1 MMMNTGVMTV
11 CKVISDVALGD
22 KGRLRAAALESGRAS
37 PSIAVR
43 KLEKVSLHAQDTG
56 LCLEPMMMMMMMMM
70 TMIIMLMMLI
80 AAPCDVMMMLVTPT

>member
-1 MMMNTGVMTV
+1 MSPGV
-11 CKVISDVALGD
+11 CNVISDVALGD
-22 KGRLRAAALESGRAS
+22 KGRLRAAALESGGAS

-70 TMIIMLMMLI
+70 MIMLMMLI

>member
-22 KGRLRAAALESGRAS
+22 KGRLRAAALESGGAS

-56 LCLEPMMMMMMMMM
+56 LCLEPMMMMMMMMI
-70 TMIIMLMMLI
+70 IIMLMMLI

>member
-1 MMMNTGVMTV
+1 MNTGVMTV

-22 KGRLRAAALESGRAS
+22 KGRLRAAALESGGAS

-56 LCLEPMMMMMMMMM
+56 LCLEPMMMMMMMM
-70 TMIIMLMMLI
+70 IIMLMMLI

>member
-22 KGRLRAAALESGRAS
+22 KGRLRAAALESGGAS

-56 LCLEPMMMMMMMMM
+56 LCLEPMMMMIII
-70 TMIIMLMMLI
+70 IIMLMMLI

>member
-22 KGRLRAAALESGRAS
+22 KGRLRAAALESGGAS

-70 TMIIMLMMLI
+70 MIMLMMLI

>member
-1 MMMNTGVMTV
+1 MNTGVMTV

-22 KGRLRAAALESGRAS
+22 KGRLRAAALESGGAS

-56 LCLEPMMMMMMMMM
+56 LCLEPMMMMMII
-70 TMIIMLMMLI
+70 IIMLMMLI

>member
-1 MMMNTGVMTV
+1 MNTGVMTV

-22 KGRLRAAALESGRAS
+22 KGRLRAAALESGGAS

-56 LCLEPMMMMMMMMM
+56 LCLEPMMMMMMII
-70 TMIIMLMMLI
+70 IIMLMMLI

>member
-22 KGRLRAAALESGRAS
+22 KGRLRAAALESGGAS

-56 LCLEPMMMMMMMMM
+56 LCLEPMMMMIII
-70 TMIIMLMMLI
+70 IIMLMMLI
-80 AAPCDVMMMLVTPT
+80 AAPCNVMMMLVTPT

>member
-1 MMMNTGVMTV
+1 MNTGVMTV

-22 KGRLRAAALESGRAS
+22 KGRLRAAALESGGAS

-70 TMIIMLMMLI
+70 MIMLMMLI

>member
-1 MMMNTGVMTV
+1 MNTGVMTV

-22 KGRLRAAALESGRAS
+22 KGRLRAAALESRGAS
-37 PSIAVR
+37 PSKAVR

-56 LCLEPMMMMMMMMM
+56 LCLEPMMMMMMMM
-70 TMIIMLMMLI
+70 IIMLMMLI

>member
-1 MMMNTGVMTV
+1 MNTGVMTV

-22 KGRLRAAALESGRAS
+22 KGRLRAAALESGGAS

-56 LCLEPMMMMMMMMM
+56 LCLEPMMMMMMII
-70 TMIIMLMMLI
+70 IIMLMMLV